1 MYFQIGPCN
10 APEIYEKRIYRCLGQ
25 WTDKNSSTVY
35 TFTKRVDDV
44 VSALDT
50 YECFVGL
57 MTSSVK
63 QIILREAGENCYKSI
78 DPQHYGMEMN
88 QIGKPQRHFES

>member
-10 APEIYEKRIYRCLGQ
+10 TPEIYEKRIYRCLGQ